1 MVPRLIDDV
10 RGLGTASVVLH
21 LGAHPDDEEG
31 GMIAYVSQRYAA
43 RVVYWSAT
51 RGEGGQ
57 NRRGPERGEA
67 LGLVRTWESLEA
79 RAIDGGEVRYGPF
92 YDFGFSKSGRDSLL
106 RWGHDAV
113 VREIVR
119 AVRAVQPQVVVS
131 RWSGDERD
139 GHGHHQAIG
148 LVAREAY
155 DAAGD
160 PDRYPE
166 LGLPPWR
173 PSKLYRS
180 VAGDWQP
187 GEDGTFGGAIEEY
200 AAAGYLRI
208 DTGAVD
214 PLTGLSHQ
222 EQAHR
227 ALNRHRS
234 QGMAF
239 VPEPGPHYFYYR
251 LEHSHVP
258 TTQPER
264 SFFDGLDTDLTGL
277 ATDGLPELL
286 AAKDRLANLTGHAAA
301 AVDGFHSLTPEGVV
315 DHLLPFLDELDGL
328 LADLADPA
336 ASDSAPAIGSLARH
350 LTDLRTRCHRV
361 LAACLRL
368 RAECTIQSA
377 YASAGDTVS
386 VEVQFWNGG
395 PEPVDVGGLDLV
407 VPDGWTVRPTAIE
420 QTVAVFAV
428 TVPQHEQP
436 TTPYWLREARGP
448 FGYVWPDEAGASVL
462 GQALD
467 PPSVT
472 GRVPVSVRGRTILLE
487 APAVRRDGIPGGD
500 RALPLT
506 VLPDVTVAPRERLA
520 VVGCSEKERLL
531 TLDAEVR
538 CLLPGGGQVGV
549 SVVAPAGWSVEPRSL
564 SVEFAG
570 EGDARSVRFEL
581 RVPGGV
587 AAGVHDLRYHVADG
601 REEAALEVSAVRIGP
616 TTGAADAST
625 CVQEAHLVRPAT
637 VSVRVVDVAFVRTL
651 SYGYVRGLDESI
663 LAALSRFD
671 VPITEL
677 TDADLQFGDLS
688 AYAAIVVGPNAYNAR
703 PAVRGNADRLLDYA
717 REGGTLIVQYQ
728 TYGYD
733 DPALLPWPAT
743 FHQPHDRVTDAGAP
757 VAVLDPD
764 HPLLHAPNSIS
775 AADFDDWVHDRGLY
789 FLGEWDRRYVPLLA
803 SHDVDEE
810 PAAGGLLATS
820 VGRGGYVY
828 VAYSLFRQI
837 PAGVPGAIR
846 LFANLLGLADV
857 RVRERAEHLAA
868 VELFSGLSDDELYD
882 AAKIVA
888 ERWVDAGT
896 VLAREGERGQ
906 EMFILLSG
914 RIEVLKEQAGS
925 ESRLLHVAEPGES
938 IGELTLLA
946 GIPRSASLRA
956 ATDAVV
962 LVVRAD
968 AFVGWLD
975 SQPGFSRRILAR
987 LAEKIVAK
995 DAAP

>member
-1 MVPRLIDDV
+1 MVPRLIDDI
-10 RGLGTASVVLH
+10 RGLGTATVVLH

-31 GMIAYVSQRYAA
+31 GMIAFVSQHYAA

-92 YDFGFSKSGRDSLL
+92 YDFGFSKSGRDTLQH
-106 RWGHDAV
+106 WGHDAV
-113 VREIVR
+113 VREMIR
-119 AVRAVQPQVVVS
+119 AIRAVQPQVVVS
-131 RWSGDERD
+131 RWSGTEQD

-148 LVAREAY
+148 LAARAAY

-200 AAAGYLRI
+200 DAAGYLRI
-208 DTGAVD
+208 DAGAVD

-222 EQAHR
+222 EQAQR

-251 LEHSHVP
+251 LEQSDVP
-258 TTQPER
+258 TAQPER

-277 ATDGLPELL
+277 AADDLSESL
-286 AAKDRLANLTGHAAA
+286 AVKNRLATLSAHASA
-301 AVDGFHSLTPEGVV
+301 AVDAFRPLEPDGAV
-315 DHLLPFLDELDGL
+315 DHLLPYLDELDGL
-328 LADLADPA
+328 VADLAGAGPDPA
-336 ASDSAPAIGSLARH
+336 TAA
-350 LTDLRTRCHRV
+350 LTLRLDGLRTRCHEV
-361 LAACLRL
+361 LAECLRL
-368 RAECTIQSA
+368 RVDCAVPSP
-377 YASAGDTVS
+377 YASAGDTVP
-386 VEVQFWNGG
+386 VDVRFWNGG
-395 PEPVDVGGLDLV
+395 PEPVTVRGLDLV
-407 VPDGWTVRPTAIE
+407 VPDGWDVVRTTTEAD
-420 QTVAVFAV
+420 AAGFAV
-428 TVPQHEQP
+428 TVPPHEPP
-436 TTPYWLREARGP
+436 TTPYWLRAARGP
-448 FGYVWPDEAGASVL
+448 FAYVWPPDDPGAVPGL
-462 GQALD
+462 GEALD
-467 PPSVT
+467 PPAVT
-472 GRVPVSVRGRTILLE
+472 ACARLEVRGRPVTLT

-520 VVGCSEKERLL
+520 IIGCADDERLL
-531 TLDAEVR
+531 TLDAQVR
-538 CLLPGGGQVGV
+538 CLEPGGGEVAVG
-549 SVVAPAGWSVEPRSL
+549 VVAPQGWAVEPRSVM
-564 SVEFAG
+564 VEFAG

-587 AAGVHDLRYHVADG
+587 EAGTHELHYRVGDG
-601 REEAALEVSAVRIGP
+601 RDEAALEISPVRIGR
-616 TTGAADAST
+616 TTGPADASA
-625 CVQEAHLVRPAT
+625 CVREAHVVRPAAVT
-637 VSVRVVDVAFVRTL
+637 VRVVDVTFVSTL
-651 SYGYVRGLDESI
+651 RYGYVRGLDESI

-671 VPITEL
+671 IPISEL

-688 AYAAIVVGPNAYNAR
+688 AYAAIVVGPNAYNGR
-703 PAVRGNADRLLDYA
+703 PAVRANADRLLAYA

-743 FHQPHDRVTDAGAP
+743 FHQPHDRVTAAGAP
-757 VAVLDPD
+757 VEVLEPD
-764 HPLLHAPNSIS
+764 HPLLHAPNPIS
-775 AADFDDWVHDRGLY
+775 DADFDDWVHDRGLY

-803 SHDVDEE
+803 SHDLDEE
-810 PAAGGLLATS
+810 PAPGGLLATS

-857 RVRERAEHLAA
+857 RVRERAEHLAG
-868 VELFSGLSDDELYD
+868 VELFSDLSDEERYD

-896 VLAREGERGQ
+896 VLAREGERGS

-914 RIEVLKEQAGS
+914 RIEVLKQQAGR
-925 ESRLLHVAEPGES
+925 EPRLLHVAEPGES

-975 SQPGFSRRILAR
+975 AQPGFSRRILAR

-995 DAAP
+995 DATS

>member
-1 MVPRLIDDV
+1 
-10 RGLGTASVVLH
+10 
-21 LGAHPDDEEG
+21 
-31 GMIAYVSQRYAA
+31 MIAHVSQRHAA

-119 AVRAVQPQVVVS
+119 AVRSIQPQVVVS

-180 VAGDWQP
+180 AAGDWQP
-187 GEDGTFGGAIEEY
+187 GEDGTFGTAIEEY
-200 AAAGYLRI
+200 DAAGYLRI

-214 PLTGLSHQ
+214 ALTGLSHQ

-239 VPEPGPHYFYYR
+239 VPEPGPHFFYYR

-258 TTQPER
+258 TSQPER
-264 SFFDGLDTDLTGL
+264 SFFDGLDTALTGL
-277 ATDGLPELL
+277 AADGLPESL
-286 AAKDRLANLTGHAAA
+286 AVKDRLATLTGRAAA
-301 AVDGFHSLTPEGVV
+301 AAEAFHPVAPERVA
-315 DHLLPFLDELDGL
+315 DHLLPYLDELEGL
-328 LADLADPA
+328 LADLGDADPDPANA
-336 ASDSAPAIGSLARH
+336 ALAHHLRH
-350 LTDLRTRCHRV
+350 LRTRCHQV
-361 LAACLRL
+361 LAGCLRL
-368 RAECTIQSA
+368 RVECSVPA
-377 YASAGDTVS
+377 VYASPGDTVT
-386 VEVQFWNGG
+386 VDLRFWNGG
-395 PEPVDVGGLDLV
+395 PEPAGVADLDLD
-407 VPDGWTVRPTAIE
+407 VPDGWTVRRSATEPSAAE
-420 QTVAVFAV
+420 FAV
-428 TVPQHEQP
+428 TIPTHEPP
-436 TTPYWLREARGP
+436 TTPYWLRAARGP
-448 FGYVWPDEAGASVL
+448 FGYVWPEDRRPGDSVL
-462 GQALD
+462 GAAID

-472 GRVPVSVRGRTILLE
+472 ARARAEVRGRTILLE

-506 VLPDVTVAPRERLA
+506 VLPEVTVAPRERLA
-520 VVGCSEKERLL
+520 VIDCSDQERLL

-538 CLLPGGGQVGV
+538 CLEPGGGQVAVG
-549 SVVAPAGWSVEPRSL
+549 VVAPDGWSVEPPSVP
-564 SVEFAG
+564 VEFAG
-570 EGDARSVRFEL
+570 QGDSRSVRFEL

-587 AAGVHDLRYHVADG
+587 AAGVHELRYHVGDDH
-601 REEAALEVSAVRIGP
+601 EEAALEISPVRIGP
-616 TTGAADAST
+616 TTGPADATT
-625 CVQEAHLVRPAT
+625 CLQEAHLVRPAT
-637 VSVRVVDVAFVRTL
+637 VSVRVVDVTFVRTL
-651 SYGYVRGLDESI
+651 RYGYVRGMDESI
-663 LAALSRFD
+663 LAALARFD
-671 VPITEL
+671 VPISEL
-677 TDADLQFGDLS
+677 ADADLQYGDLS
-688 AYAAIVVGPNAYNAR
+688 AYAAIVVGPNAYNGRA
-703 PAVRGNADRLLDYA
+703 AVRSNADRLLAYA

-743 FHQPHDRVTDAGAP
+743 FHQPHDRVTDATAP
-757 VAVLDPD
+757 VTILEPD
-764 HPLLHAPNSIS
+764 HPLLHAPNPVS

-810 PAAGGLLATS
+810 PAPGGLLATS

-857 RVRERAEHLAA
+857 RVRERAAHLAG
-868 VELFSGLSDDELYD
+868 VELFSGLSDEERYD

-896 VLAREGERGQ
+896 LLAREGERGQ

-925 ESRLLHVAEPGES
+925 EPRLLHVAEPGES

-968 AFVGWLD
+968 AFVSWLD

-995 DAAP
+995 DATP